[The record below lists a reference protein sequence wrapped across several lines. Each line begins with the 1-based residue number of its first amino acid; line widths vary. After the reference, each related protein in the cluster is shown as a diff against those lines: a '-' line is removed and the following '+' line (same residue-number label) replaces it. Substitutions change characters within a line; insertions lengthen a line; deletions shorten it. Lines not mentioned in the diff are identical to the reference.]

1 MSETELKYWDDAVN
15 VLSDAFETEYW
26 KKIDDWDY
34 SVSTE
39 GRVMNNKTKKFLKPS
54 YNKSKNKDGGGYY
67 QITLCENNKKKYP
80 LLNRLVGIAFIP
92 NPDNLS
98 DVNHKDPNK
107 RDDNS
112 VRNLE
117 WMSRME
123 NTQAVNTKKGE
134 GGCIRPVYSEADKTK
149 IIAWDAQ
156 LRYMGKKYRCYDSDK
171 EKVEKW
177 LNDRNE
183 EIKNKVPLTELDY
196 KKEPKGSVSV
206 CKNSWRV
213 RIALNSGDRWT
224 KSVKTEAIGNK
235 LRDYMLEN
243 VKNDNI
249 KTKED
254 ADEYFAVIKPTL

>member
-1 MSETELKYWDDAVN
+1 MTDTEFKYWDDAVN

-26 KKIDDWDY
+26 KKVDGWNY

-39 GRVMNNKTKKFLKPS
+39 GRVMNNKTNKFLKAYP
-54 YNKSKNKDGGGYY
+54 NRDENPYY
-67 QITLCENNKKKYP
+67 RVTFCENNKKTYQ
-80 LLNRLVGIAFIP
+80 LVSRLVGIAFIP
-92 NPDNLS
+92 NPNNLS
-98 DVNHKDPNK
+98 DVNHKNPDK
-107 RDDNS
+107 THDNS

-117 WMSRME
+117 WMSHME
-123 NTQAVNTKKGE
+123 NTQAVNTKKGV
-134 GGCIRPVYSEADKTK
+134 GGCIRPRYSEADKTK

-156 LRYMGKKYRCYDSDK
+156 LRYMGKLYHYYDNDK

-183 EIKNKVPLTELDY
+183 EIKNKLPVTDLTI
-196 KKEPKGSVSV
+196 KKDPKGSVSV

-224 KSVKTEAIGNK
+224 KSVKTEAVGNK